1 MHGYR
6 APRWLVGAHAQTI
19 WSALGA
25 PRERVDYRRER
36 WLTPDGDFVDV
47 DFAGSPGAP
56 RQEQGEGAA
65 TVRDERPLVVV
76 FHGLEG
82 CSRSHYA
89 VAAMAAALERGWRGA
104 VVHFRGCSGELN
116 RAPRA
121 YHSGD
126 SDEIDWILRRMRAGP
141 ARGSALF
148 ALGVSLGGNALLK
161 WLGERAGDARFV
173 TAAAAVSAPHDL
185 QAGAESLARGFSRV
199 YTANF
204 MRSLKRKSVA
214 KLAQYPGLFDRE
226 RMLASTSFFE
236 FDDAVTAPMHGFRS
250 CYDYWSRSSCGG
262 FLGGIEV
269 PTLVLNALNDPFQP
283 AASLTPA
290 RRASRLV
297 RLEYPP
303 EGGHVGFLAGRF
315 PGHSRLLPERLM
327 EFFASQLAP
336 DAGRVGSAARTDAPA
351 PEVAAKDRDDAGG

>member
-1 MHGYR
+1 MRGYR
-6 APRWLVGAHAQTI
+6 APRWLVGPHAQTI
-19 WSALGA
+19 WSALAA
-25 PRERVDYRRER
+25 PRERVAYRRER
-36 WLTPDGDFVDV
+36 WLAPDGDFVDV
-47 DFAGSPGAP
+47 DFAQPADATRNGPHGQGAP
-56 RQEQGEGAA
+56 E
-65 TVRDERPLVVV
+65 RDDRPLLVV

-89 VAAMAAALERGWRGA
+89 VAAMAAALDRGWRGA

-141 ARGSALF
+141 ARTGALF
-148 ALGVSLGGNALLK
+148 VLGVSLGGNALLK
-161 WLGERAGDARFV
+161 WLGERGADARLV

-185 QAGAESLARGFSRV
+185 QAGAESLARGFNRV

-204 MRSLKRKSVA
+204 MRSLKRKSLA
-214 KLAQYPGLFDRE
+214 KLAQYPGLFNRE
-226 RMLASTSFFE
+226 RMLAATSFFE
-236 FDDAVTAPMHGFRS
+236 FDDAVTAPLHGFRS
-250 CYDYWSRSSCGG
+250 CYDYWSRSSCGA

-269 PTLVLNALNDPFQP
+269 PTLVLNARNDPFQP

-290 RRASRLV
+290 QRASRLV
-297 RLEYPP
+297 RLEYPL

-315 PGHSRLLPERLM
+315 PGRSRWLSERLL
-327 EFFASQLAP
+327 EFF
-336 DAGRVGSAARTDAPA
+336 DAQR
-351 PEVAAKDRDDAGG
+351 AGDTGG